1 MQPGKAHWVDNA
13 KLFAAERM
21 ARAYVSGVALC
32 EEAGRPLTGLQQI
45 ELMKAALLEFEGIEE
60 ALNARFQ
67 VERLLNQLG
76 ANGNGAG

>member
-1 MQPGKAHWVDNA
+1 
-13 KLFAAERM
+13 
-21 ARAYVSGVALC
+21 
-32 EEAGRPLTGLQQI
+32 
-45 ELMKAALLEFEGIEE
+45 MKAALLEFEGIEE